1 MARARRIRTAGL
13 LTALAC
19 LVAAPV
25 TAQSVEQF
33 YRGRNVT
40 MFIPSAPG
48 GVNDIAGRMVARH
61 LPKYLPGQ
69 PNITPKNEEGAA
81 GIAMA
86 NRMYNSTEKD
96 GSVIAIIERATPQLA
111 IQGDP
116 NVKFDPVKYT
126 WLGSL
131 SSYADDAYILVVNDK
146 SPVRSVED
154 LKKTGVSIQ
163 VAAMNPSTTNTIF
176 AAIAKNALGLNIN
189 IIRGYTGAAPMF
201 LAMQRGEADGQV
213 VGLSSIKAG
222 QPALW
227 ASKQVRPLIQF
238 GRTTRNRELPD
249 VPTGR
254 ELAPSAEALALLE
267 FAELPFF
274 MALPFFAPP
283 GVPADR
289 AQALQKA
296 FMDMCADADFL
307 AEARKY
313 SLDMSPIDG
322 EAVRQLLI
330 KAGNTPKAVIDNY
343 NEIVGV
349 AKR

>member
-1 MARARRIRTAGL
+1 MKLRQSLFVLAAF
-13 LTALAC
+13 ALG
-19 LVAAPV
+19 APAH
-25 TAQSVEQF
+25 AQSVEQF
-33 YRGRNVT
+33 YKGRNVT

-48 GVNDIAGRMVARH
+48 GVNDIAGRMVARY

-69 PNITPKNEEGAA
+69 PNITPRNDEGAA

-86 NRMYNSTEKD
+86 NRMYNAAEKD

-146 SPVRSVED
+146 TPVHSVDD

-227 ASKQVRPLIQF
+227 ANKQVRPLIQF

-254 ELAPSAEALALLE
+254 ELAPGPDALALLE

-283 GVPADR
+283 DVPADR
-289 AQALQKA
+289 AAALQKA
-296 FMDMCADADFL
+296 FMEMCRDSEFV
-307 AEARKY
+307 AEAKKY
-313 SLDMSPIDG
+313 ILDLSPIDG
-322 EAVRQLLI
+322 EAVRQLLV
-330 KAGNTPKAVIDNY
+330 KAAQTPKAVVDNY

-349 AKR
+349 AKK

>member
-1 MARARRIRTAGL
+1 MRNTTVRLSLALCAL
-13 LTALAC
+13 LTDGATAF
-19 LVAAPV
+19 
-25 TAQSVEQF
+25 AQSVEQF

-48 GVNDIAGRMVARH
+48 GVNDIAGRLVARY
-61 LPKYLPGQ
+61 LPRYLPGS
-69 PNITPKNEEGAA
+69 PNITPRNDEGAA

-86 NRMYNSTEKD
+86 NRMYNASEKD
-96 GSVIAIIERATPQLA
+96 GSVLAIIERATPQLA
-111 IQGDP
+111 IQGDA
-116 NVKFDPVKYT
+116 NVKFDPVKFT

-146 SPVRSVED
+146 SPIRTVND
-154 LKKTGVSIQ
+154 LKTGGMTMQ

-176 AAIAKNALGLNIN
+176 AAIAKNALGLNIS

-227 ASKQVRPLIQF
+227 SARQVRPLIQF
-238 GRTTRNRELPD
+238 GRTTRNKELPD

-254 ELAPSAEALALLE
+254 ELAPNPEALALLE
-267 FAELPFF
+267 FGELPFF

-296 FMDMCADADFL
+296 FMQMCADPEFV
-307 AEARKY
+307 AEAKKN
-313 SLDMSPIDG
+313 SLDLSPIDG
-322 EAVRQLLI
+322 EAVRQLLV
-330 KAGNTPKAVIDNY
+330 KAAQTPKAVVDNY

-349 AKR
+349 AKK

>member
-1 MARARRIRTAGL
+1 MKLRQSLFVLAAF
-13 LTALAC
+13 ALG
-19 LVAAPV
+19 APAH
-25 TAQSVEQF
+25 AQSVEQF
-33 YRGRNVT
+33 YKGRNVT

-48 GVNDIAGRMVARH
+48 GVNDIAGRMVARY

-69 PNITPKNEEGAA
+69 PNITPRNDEGAA

-86 NRMYNSTEKD
+86 NRMYNAAEKD
-96 GSVIAIIERATPQLA
+96 GSVIAIIERATPQLV

-146 SPVRSVED
+146 TPVHSVDD

-227 ASKQVRPLIQF
+227 ANKQVRPLIQF

-254 ELAPSAEALALLE
+254 ELAPGPDALALLE

-283 GVPADR
+283 DVPADR
-289 AQALQKA
+289 AAALQKA
-296 FMDMCADADFL
+296 FMEMCRDSEFV
-307 AEARKY
+307 AEAKKY
-313 SLDMSPIDG
+313 SLDLSPIDG
-322 EAVRQLLI
+322 EAVRQLLV
-330 KAGNTPKAVIDNY
+330 KAAQTPKAVVDNY

-349 AKR
+349 AKK

>member
-1 MARARRIRTAGL
+1 M
-13 LTALAC
+13 
-19 LVAAPV
+19 
-25 TAQSVEQF
+25 
-33 YRGRNVT
+33 
-40 MFIPSAPG
+40 
-48 GVNDIAGRMVARH
+48 
-61 LPKYLPGQ
+61 
-69 PNITPKNEEGAA
+69 
-81 GIAMA
+81 
-86 NRMYNSTEKD
+86 
-96 GSVIAIIERATPQLA
+96 
-111 IQGDP
+111 
-116 NVKFDPVKYT
+116 
-126 WLGSL
+126 
-131 SSYADDAYILVVNDK
+131 NDK
-146 SPVRSVED
+146 TPVHSVDD

-227 ASKQVRPLIQF
+227 ANKQVRPLIQF

-254 ELAPSAEALALLE
+254 ELAPGPDALALLE

-283 GVPADR
+283 DVPADR
-289 AQALQKA
+289 AAALQKA
-296 FMDMCADADFL
+296 FMEMCRDSEFV
-307 AEARKY
+307 AEAKKY
-313 SLDMSPIDG
+313 SLDLSPIDG
-322 EAVRQLLI
+322 EAVRQLLV
-330 KAGNTPKAVIDNY
+330 KAAQTPKAVVDNY

-349 AKR
+349 AKK